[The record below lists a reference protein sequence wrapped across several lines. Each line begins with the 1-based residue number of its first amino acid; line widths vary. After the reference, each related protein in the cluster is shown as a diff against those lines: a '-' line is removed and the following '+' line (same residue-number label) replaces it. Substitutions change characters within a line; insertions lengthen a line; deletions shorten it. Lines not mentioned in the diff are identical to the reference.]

1 MCTYRNH
8 LQSVDDLVTTYEATR
23 AGFVALAIE
32 KNRRATPYIA
42 EARAL
47 QEAAAQAEN
56 PTDLLKIKGIEMGL
70 LTAAGLS
77 DKSLAHLMPEEQA
90 EAIKGLI
97 RNFLE
102 PAGANFVEELVFR
115 FLLTRGD
122 TLGGSMRN
130 IGGALAQRK
139 VTRAILSTL
148 TIAGKKYHWQHSKT
162 KQWIAMT
169 NNDAE
174 IELSLRG
181 ISWESE
187 IGSRTLIYNL
197 TIPLVRSNVDLCLF
211 NLAPTELVAHKSS
224 AIDPS
229 VVAPYV
235 IALGELKGGIDPAGA
250 DEHWKTAQ
258 AALNRIREAFSRVGH
273 SPFTFFVSSAV
284 ARRMAGEI
292 WDQLEN
298 GTLSNAANLNEENQV
313 ASISRWLCNL

>member
-56 PTDLLKIKGIEMGL
+56 PT
-70 LTAAGLS
+70 
-77 DKSLAHLMPEEQA
+77 
-90 EAIKGLI
+90 
-97 RNFLE
+97 
-102 PAGANFVEELVFR
+102 
-115 FLLTRGD
+115 
-122 TLGGSMRN
+122 
-130 IGGALAQRK
+130 
-139 VTRAILSTL
+139 
-148 TIAGKKYHWQHSKT
+148 
-162 KQWIAMT
+162 
-169 NNDAE
+169 
-174 IELSLRG
+174 
-181 ISWESE
+181 
-187 IGSRTLIYNL
+187 
-197 TIPLVRSNVDLCLF
+197 DLCLF